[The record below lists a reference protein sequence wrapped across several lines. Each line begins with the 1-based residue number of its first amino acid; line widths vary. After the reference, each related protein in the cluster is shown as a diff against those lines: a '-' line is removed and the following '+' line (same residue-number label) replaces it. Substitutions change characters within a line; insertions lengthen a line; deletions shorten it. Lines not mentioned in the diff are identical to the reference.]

1 MTVPALF
8 LASILAFKVC
18 PSVVV
23 KYNVVPVGVASPPPF
38 ISMSPVPISS
48 LPLTVLRLILPVCPL
63 RDSTPAAISI
73 SPVPTRDCPLTVF
86 NSSEVSHGTSEI
98 LGLNRY
104 FPSASLLRST
114 LKYLSCTML

>member
-23 KYNVVPVGVASPPPF
+23 KYKVVPVGVASPPPF
-38 ISMSPVPISS
+38 ISMFPVPISS

-73 SPVPTRDCPLTVF
+73 SPVPTRLSPFMVLILSSSTQLGTV
-86 NSSEVSHGTSEI
+86 I
-98 LGLNRY
+98 L
-104 FPSASLLRST
+104 
-114 LKYLSCTML
+114 